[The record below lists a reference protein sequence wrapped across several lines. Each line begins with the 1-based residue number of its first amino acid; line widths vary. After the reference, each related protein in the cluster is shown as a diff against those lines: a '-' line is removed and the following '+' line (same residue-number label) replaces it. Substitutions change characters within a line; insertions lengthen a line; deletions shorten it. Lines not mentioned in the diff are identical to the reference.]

1 MPSLL
6 KFRWVSHL
14 NISKSTGSPPPG
26 AVACLININ
35 FPPSFN
41 KLCALSFEFAFNEIL
56 IDKSINKK
64 NFIYE
69 YKIQKIK

>member
-1 MPSLL
+1 ML

-26 AVACLININ
+26 AIACLININ

-41 KLCALSFEFAFNEIL
+41 KLCISSFEFAFN
-56 IDKSINKK
+56 
-64 NFIYE
+64 
-69 YKIQKIK
+69 